1 MLERLLLAGV
11 ATFCI
16 YLFLPIGNNSTQP
29 SFYGQ
34 SLTKAPHLIFNLH
47 LFSR

>member
-16 YLFLPIGNNSTQP
+16 YLFLHIGNSTQP
-29 SFYGQ
+29 IYGQ
-34 SLTKAPHLIFNLH
+34 NLTKTPHLIFNIPF
-47 LFSR
+47 FSR

>member
-11 ATFCI
+11 ATFCM
-16 YLFLPIGNNSTQP
+16 YLFLHIGNSYTQP

-34 SLTKAPHLIFNLH
+34 RLTQAPHFIFNLP